1 MRPLL
6 YFCSAL
12 VVMALAFWAYRENY
26 ATQKALRD
34 LAALQDNIAG
44 LREDIAMQKAEWAY
58 LNRPTRLKE
67 LATVNFDRLHLLP
80 LEPEQMADGKSVAFP
95 APAAPA
101 VPPAG
106 DAPAALSAGASQ
118 PAASAS
124 DGKLTIT
131 ASADTSGE
139 ITSKPGD
146 KAFP

>member
-12 VVMALAFWAYRENY
+12 FVMAMAFWAYRENY

-34 LAALQDNIAG
+34 LATLQDNIAG

-67 LATVNFDRLHLLP
+67 LATVNFDRLNLLP

-95 APAAPA
+95 APAALIETETPA
-101 VPPAG
+101 LTAGGLPPAT
-106 DAPAALSAGASQ
+106 GASE
-118 PAASAS
+118 
-124 DGKLTIT
+124 GKLTIT

-139 ITSKPGD
+139 ITFNPDD

>member
-12 VVMALAFWAYRENY
+12 VVMAMAFWAYRENY
-26 ATQKALRD
+26 ATQKALRE
-34 LAALQDNIAG
+34 LAALQDSIAG
-44 LREDIAMQKAEWAY
+44 LREDITMQKAEWAY

-67 LATVNFDRLHLLP
+67 LAFANFDRLHLMP
-80 LEPEQMADGKSVAFP
+80 LEPEQMADGKTVAFP
-95 APAAPA
+95 APALTL
-101 VPPAG
+101 
-106 DAPAALSAGASQ
+106 DAPGALTAGTARPATSASAGT
-118 PAASAS
+118 
-124 DGKLTIT
+124 LTIT

>member
-12 VVMALAFWAYRENY
+12 VVMAMAFWAYRENY

-80 LEPEQMADGKSVAFP
+80 LEPEQMADAKAVAFP
-95 APAAPA
+95 APALPETPALIAGA
-101 VPPAG
+101 VPPAT
-106 DAPAALSAGASQ
+106 SASQ
-118 PAASAS
+118 
-124 DGKLTIT
+124 GILTIT

-139 ITSKPGD
+139 ITFNPDD

>member
-12 VVMALAFWAYRENY
+12 VVMAMAFWAYRENY
-26 ATQKALRD
+26 ATQKALRE
-34 LAALQDNIAG
+34 LAALQDSIAG
-44 LREDIAMQKAEWAY
+44 LREDITMQKAEWAY

-67 LATVNFDRLHLLP
+67 FATVNFDRLHLLP

-95 APAAPA
+95 APPDP
-101 VPPAG
+101 VLMM
-106 DAPAALSAGASQ
+106 DAPPTLTAGAPR

-124 DGKLTIT
+124 AGTLTIT
-131 ASADTSGE
+131 ASADTAGE

-146 KAFP
+146 MAFP

>member
-6 YFCSAL
+6 YVCSAL
-12 VVMALAFWAYRENY
+12 IVMAMAFWAYRENY

-34 LAALQDNIAG
+34 LAALQDATAG

-101 VPPAG
+101 EAETPALTAGGIPPATG
-106 DAPAALSAGASQ
+106 
-118 PAASAS
+118 AS